1 MIASTFLKVQK
12 VIIKNAP
19 TILTVCGALGA
30 GASVALAINGTLKC
44 QRILSEY
51 EREQDGPCHRDCVE
65 ARYLLEQGDDAQTIC
80 DKLGKTEY
88 TKEADDAEN
97 YISDLVKIKP
107 MSTGDKI
114 WMYIRSYAPAVI
126 TLGLSI
132 GCIFGANHI
141 NKVRML
147 QLAGAYALSRK
158 ELKEYKDKVKETIG
172 DKKFNEL
179 SDSIVQDKIL
189 KNPPTEAN
197 TITPNM
203 SNVPNLSLW
212 YDDFSDRYFY
222 SNADYI
228 RRAETEANV
237 QLNKYREL
245 SPNDIYN
252 LLGIKDCPA
261 GDDVRWRQN
270 DDNTVKVILKIGT
283 MLDDKQQPVGTM
295 EMNSAPS
302 SDYFVGD

>member
-19 TILTVCGALGA
+19 TILTICGALGA

-44 QRILSEY
+44 QRIISEY

-80 DKLGKTEY
+80 DKLGKIEY
-88 TKEADDAEN
+88 AKEADDAEN
-97 YISDLVKIKP
+97 YISDLVKLKP

-179 SDSIVQDKIL
+179 SDSIVQENIL
-189 KNPPTEAN
+189 KNPATEAN
-197 TITPNM
+197 TVIPDM

-212 YDDFSDRYFY
+212 YDVYSDRYFY
-222 SNADYI
+222 SSADYI
-228 RRAETEANV
+228 RKAEIEANDM
-237 QLNKYREL
+237 LNKYRTL
-245 SPNDIYN
+245 CPNDVYN
-252 LLGIKDCPA
+252 LLGLKDCPA
-261 GDDVRWRQN
+261 GDDIKWRQN
-270 DDNTVKVILKIGT
+270 DDNTVQVKLKTGGA
-283 MLDDKQQPVGTM
+283 LDDKQQPVGTM
-295 EMNSAPS
+295 AMNIEPGN
-302 SDYFVGD
+302 DYFAEV